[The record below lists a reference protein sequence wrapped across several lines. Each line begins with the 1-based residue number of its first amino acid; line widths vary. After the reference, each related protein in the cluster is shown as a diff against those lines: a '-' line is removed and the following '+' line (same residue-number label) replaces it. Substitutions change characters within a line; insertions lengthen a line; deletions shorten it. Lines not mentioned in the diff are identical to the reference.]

1 MFGLLRSQPE
11 AFHRSIHIM
20 NSNKSRHRGRGQ
32 RNGGQRRNQR
42 DAREPRSHNS
52 SEAPKKLTFWQ
63 KLISFFTGGT
73 SKTPIERMGPRPVQ
87 RVAVTSPKLYVGNL
101 SFRALDSDLFDLF
114 KGVGDVQYA
123 EIVFDRQTDES
134 KGFGFVTMQTVD
146 DAKRAAERLHDKDF
160 MGRRLVVSGSKSDS
174 RRDF

>member
-1 MFGLLRSQPE
+1 
-11 AFHRSIHIM
+11 
-20 NSNKSRHRGRGQ
+20 
-32 RNGGQRRNQR
+32 
-42 DAREPRSHNS
+42 
-52 SEAPKKLTFWQ
+52 
-63 KLISFFTGGT
+63 
-73 SKTPIERMGPRPVQ
+73 MGPRPVQ